1 MEPIKRNWVA
11 FLNAHR
17 TEMNSVK
24 EGLCDY
30 LGIPRDRPDILHR
43 VMEDYLEEIRNEKK
57 RNNDR

>member
-1 MEPIKRNWVA
+1 MELVKR
-11 FLNAHR
+11 
-17 TEMNSVK
+17 K

-57 RNNDR
+57 RNDDR